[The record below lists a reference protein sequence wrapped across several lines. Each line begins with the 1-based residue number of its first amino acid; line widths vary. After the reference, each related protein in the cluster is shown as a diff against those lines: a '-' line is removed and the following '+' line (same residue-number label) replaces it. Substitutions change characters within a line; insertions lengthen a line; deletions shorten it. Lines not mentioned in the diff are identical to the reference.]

1 MMNLG
6 SYQLVH
12 GSWRFVN
19 QWTAVGRLM
28 VYYNIYR
35 VMVKLLGLA
44 WAGGM
49 AGVLTAMLRRFKERG
64 YT

>member
-1 MMNLG
+1 
-6 SYQLVH
+6 
-12 GSWRFVN
+12 
-19 QWTAVGRLM
+19 M

-44 WAGGM
+44 WAGGR
-49 AGVLTAMLRRFKERG
+49 AGVLTALLRRFKERG